1 MASKTI
7 LKTNTLTV
15 AIIIELILWITLST
29 IFGYLVGDHWYHLDA
44 AAIVGFV
51 FATLTTLA
59 MLGLKIYGTSKKHM
73 ESMNAC
79 VLIRSI
85 RCMIFLCIAVA
96 VGQGYYNQG
105 LVTIFIICMLWDLM
119 RIKSEVKIISL
130 IKKENSESTKA
141 QAGMDA
147 EAQLES
153 DQSLDLSFPK
163 IIKSFFTEKVN
174 EMNLLKN
181 ENTSEDGNTEDL
193 TKKENNGSTSNK
205 VLIQNEII
213 FFILFC
219 TVFVLVIHEIEWGAF
234 TDIVLYVLTILT
246 TLVIWSLEVY
256 GSSTKQLKRTK
267 SLIACRSI
275 RCLFFIT
282 LATLVGSN
290 YYHSPIS
297 DMVSS
302 ILIAFCIAFILWD
315 LLRIKSDVNMV
326 NLKINLIKKANNNE
340 KPTLTKT
347 ALKFDYDNHDKV
359 EFESLEP
366 AVSRIITNMVKEEN
380 NSKGTNTKVLIK
392 KENNEDTNTTA
403 SINKDNNESA
413 NNTTKILDN
422 ELPILN
428 SIQIQE

>member
-1 MASKTI
+1 
-7 LKTNTLTV
+7 
-15 AIIIELILWITLST
+15 
-29 IFGYLVGDHWYHLDA
+29 
-44 AAIVGFV
+44 
-51 FATLTTLA
+51 
-59 MLGLKIYGTSKKHM
+59 
-73 ESMNAC
+73 
-79 VLIRSI
+79 
-85 RCMIFLCIAVA
+85 
-96 VGQGYYNQG
+96 
-105 LVTIFIICMLWDLM
+105 
-119 RIKSEVKIISL
+119 
-130 IKKENSESTKA
+130 
-141 QAGMDA
+141 
-147 EAQLES
+147 
-153 DQSLDLSFPK
+153 
-163 IIKSFFTEKVN
+163 
-174 EMNLLKN
+174 MNLLKN
-181 ENTSEDGNTEDL
+181 ENSEDRNITEDL
-193 TKKENNGSTSNK
+193 TKKENNGSTTSNK
-205 VLIQNEII
+205 VLIQYEII

-234 TDIVLYVLTILT
+234 TDIVLYVLSTLT
-246 TLVIWSLEVY
+246 TLVIWSLEAY

-326 NLKINLIKKANNNE
+326 NLKINSISKENNNE
-340 KPTLTKT
+340 KPTTLTKT

-359 EFESLEP
+359 QFESLEP
-366 AVSRIITNMVKEEN
+366 TVSRITNLVKEEN